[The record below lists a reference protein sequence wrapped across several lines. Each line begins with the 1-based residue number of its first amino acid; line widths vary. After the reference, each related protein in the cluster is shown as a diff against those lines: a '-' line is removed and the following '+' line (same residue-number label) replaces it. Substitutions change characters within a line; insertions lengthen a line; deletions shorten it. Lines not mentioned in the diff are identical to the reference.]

1 MSERFEAIG
10 QWFEALTDDTLPTI
24 GTVYAPDA
32 TFKDQFNDV
41 VGLERIRQVYQH
53 MFDNLDHPKFIVDS
67 VIGEGSQGC
76 LIWRLT
82 CAFKGRPITVHGSTH
97 LVLDQAGLV
106 ATHRDYWDTSEEV
119 FERIPVLGSIL
130 RMLKRR
136 MAG

>member
-1 MSERFEAIG
+1 MSERFKAIG
-10 QWFEALTDDTLPTI
+10 QWFEALTADTLPTI
-24 GTVYAPDA
+24 GTVYAQNA

-53 MFDNLDHPKFIVDS
+53 MFDNLDAPRFVVDS
-67 VIGEGSQGC
+67 VIGDGDQGC
-76 LIWRLT
+76 LIWRLE

-97 LVLDQAGLV
+97 LVLNDNGLI
-106 ATHRDYWDTSEEV
+106 AKHRDYWDTSEEV